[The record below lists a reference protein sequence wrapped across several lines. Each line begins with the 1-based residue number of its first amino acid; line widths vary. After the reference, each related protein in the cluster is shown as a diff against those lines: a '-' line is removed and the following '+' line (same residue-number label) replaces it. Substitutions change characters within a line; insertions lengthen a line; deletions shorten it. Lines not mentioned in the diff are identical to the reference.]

1 MARVYQKARRDCFE
15 PAMEAADT
23 YTSYRS
29 SLPSPG
35 PGCGPTCQSPD
46 RKGEVHCWPATGLPA
61 KLPAFDSL
69 SRLHV
74 RNLAPALR
82 ALLVAATL
90 LLMGTPAPA
99 EEPPPRGLPREIAAN
114 GSRFEEE
121 FQKYTYRQRFFFS
134 ELSEKGGTAGIYRE
148 VRDILFTPGG
158 ERTEEL
164 VKRPVNTLKRMRLT
178 EENFR
183 DIREVQP
190 FVLTKDNSWNYQ
202 FTYKGRETLGETSC
216 YVYRMKPKQVLDGQ
230 RMLDG
235 LIWVSVEGH
244 QLVRVMG
251 KPLPQIYRDGTEN
264 LFPDFTT
271 VYAPVDGEFWFPV
284 KTVADD
290 VLAFSSGVRPV
301 KYTIDYENYKRF
313 SVESTITF
321 DKEAP

>member
-1 MARVYQKARRDCFE
+1 MARVYQNVRRDCFGS
-15 PAMEAADT
+15 AVEAANT

-29 SLPSPG
+29 AI
-35 PGCGPTCQSPD
+35 QSPD
-46 RKGEVHCWPATGLPA
+46 REGWGG
-61 KLPAFDSL
+61 DSPTSL
-69 SRLHV
+69 YAR
-74 RNLAPALR
+74 RFAPAWRTFLI
-82 ALLVAATL
+82 AASLLWT
-90 LLMGTPAPA
+90 GTPAGA
-99 EEPPPRGLPREIAAN
+99 EEPPPRSLVKEIAVN
-114 GSRFEEE
+114 GSRFEDE

-134 ELSEKGGTAGIYRE
+134 ELGKKGGTTGIYRE

-164 VKRPVNTLKRMRLT
+164 VKRPVNTLKTMRLT
-178 EENFR
+178 EEDFR

-202 FTYKGRETLGETSC
+202 FTYKGRESLGEASC

-235 LIWVSVEGH
+235 MIWVSVDGH
-244 QLVRVMG
+244 QVVRVMG

-264 LFPDFTT
+264 LFPNFTT
-271 VYAPVDGEFWFPV
+271 VFAPVDGEFWFPV

-301 KYTIDYENYKRF
+301 RYTIDYENYKRF

-321 DKEAP
+321 EKEDP